1 MCVESVLCFEQCV
14 EFTTKRERF
23 VARYIW
29 WQRWKSGESTMEETV
44 KALETKLAQLE
55 AKFGKKSESGASTS
69 TSSLHIKPE
78 SFSATSG
85 ESWLAW
91 LRKFKSIAA
100 LNKWSPE
107 LQCQILP
114 AYLKG
119 LAEQTFYSLTDEQT
133 ATWSAVELTDR
144 FHPKESRQVHI
155 STLRA
160 KLRRPDEDLHQ
171 LRCEISRLVEL
182 AYPEDPPE
190 ILNRTARDFFV
201 GSLTPIALREKVLD
215 LGPNTLDE
223 ALAAAQR
230 YESNQKVLNK
240 GSTRVLSSTSGEE
253 EGASSASYSAFH
265 TSFGPQQGDQ
275 EPPPWAKELFQQ
287 QAEMLQKLKN
297 IPQGRRESNV
307 GRQGPRACFK
317 CGSLTHFVRDCPVYI
332 NLDQRNLRKGGPA
345 RSDPARNS
353 TRCFP
358 ELQGKWF

>member
-14 EFTTKRERF
+14 EFMTKRERF

-29 WQRWKSGESTMEETV
+29 WQRWDSGESTMEETV

-55 AKFGKKSESGASTS
+55 AKIGKKSESGASTS
-69 TSSLHIKPE
+69 TSSNGSPGNLPLRIKPE

-133 ATWSAVELTDR
+133 ATWSAVERALTDR

-182 AYPEDPPE
+182 VYPEDPSE

-223 ALAAAQR
+223 ALAVAQR

-265 TSFGPQQGDQ
+265 TSFGPQQGT
-275 EPPPWAKELFQQ
+275 KNLHHGLRNSFNS
-287 QAEMLQKLKN
+287 KLK
-297 IPQGRRESNV
+297 SY
-307 GRQGPRACFK
+307 K
-317 CGSLTHFVRDCPVYI
+317 S
-332 NLDQRNLRKGGPA
+332 
-345 RSDPARNS
+345 
-353 TRCFP
+353 
-358 ELQGKWF
+358 